1 MHELC
6 EVHKLH
12 AASPGGP
19 AAQPVTCIQV
29 FWAIARVARRIYG
42 NTHPES
48 LHITVSL
55 SSYLGSFLYPKCLEY
70 FSRHTFFP
78 HIKSPE
84 NKRLRFCE
92 VLKFAVALLEYQLC
106 KIMTSLLLKGAGNL
120 VIHYAIKFRLIKT
133 KGLDRI
139 QGNVKDGPQQLR
151 SLELF

>member
-1 MHELC
+1 MHERC

-12 AASPGGP
+12 AASSGGP

-29 FWAIARVARRIYG
+29 FLAVARVARCIYG
-42 NTHPES
+42 NTHP
-48 LHITVSL
+48 VSL

-78 HIKSPE
+78 HIKSFE
-84 NKRLRFCE
+84 NKRLRFLE
-92 VLKFAVALLEYQLC
+92 VLKFAVGLLEYQLHE
-106 KIMTSLLLKGAGNL
+106 IMTSLLLKGAGNL